1 MRTAPRLRPLTI
13 AALLTVGVLTAC
25 GTDDGVSADDPTPLA
40 DVSDVPSTT
49 ATTTP
54 ADEPAPV
61 ASYRAW
67 LDALAAQD
75 AEAACARHAP
85 DLTIALRYE
94 AILLDRASL
103 GDPCVDFVAVLWEQ
117 PEREYEPLGIEVTQL
132 TDEDA
137 FLAVDFPDVD
147 QTVRMVVNR
156 TRWVVEESVPRTDD
170 SPGSPTPSDAGV
182 SNPERWLA
190 AWCDLA
196 LDMDPA
202 ELTALMGEPSGTYT
216 ISNGG
221 EPQLYWARD
230 QYDFR
235 AYLDT
240 DPPAGR
246 AIDLVGD
253 YDRLSEAERAGLTCP
268 ELR

>member
-1 MRTAPRLRPLTI
+1 MHLLPRLLTGTLVVAI
-13 AALLTVGVLTAC
+13 VLTGC
-25 GTDDGVSADDPTPLA
+25 SRENGDGSEQPSPLA
-40 DVSDVPSTT
+40 GASDVPT
-49 ATTTP
+49 ASDSEVP
-54 ADEPAPV
+54 AEEPAPV

-67 LDALAAQD
+67 LDALADQD
-75 AEAACARHAP
+75 AQAACARHAP
-85 DLTIALRYE
+85 ELTIELRYE

-117 PEREYEPLGIEVTQL
+117 PEREYDPLGIEVTQL

-156 TRWVVEESVPRTDD
+156 TRWVVEESVPRTA
-170 SPGSPTPSDAGV
+170 DASSTGD
-182 SNPERWLA
+182 PQRWLD
-190 AWCDLA
+190 AWCDLE

-202 ELTALMGEPSGTYT
+202 DLTDLMGEPSGTYT
-216 ISNGG
+216 IANGG

-240 DPPAGR
+240 DPPRGR

-253 YDRLSEAERAGLTCP
+253 YDRLSSAERDGLTCP

>member
-1 MRTAPRLRPLTI
+1 MHLAPRLLPLTLS
-13 AALLTVGVLTAC
+13 ALLVTGALTGC
-25 GTDDGVSADDPTPLA
+25 GDGDDADTDRPTPLA
-40 DVSDVPSTT
+40 GS
-49 ATTTP
+49 ATPT
-54 ADEPAPV
+54 DEPEPEPV
-61 ASYRAW
+61 VAYRAW

-85 DLTIALRYE
+85 ELTIDLRYE

-117 PEREYEPLGIEVTQL
+117 PEREYDPLAIEVTQL

-156 TRWVVEESVPRTDD
+156 TRWVVEESVPRTDE
-170 SPGSPTPSDAGV
+170 SPATPAGSGPD
-182 SNPERWLA
+182 RWLE
-190 AWCDLA
+190 AWCDLD
-196 LDMDPA
+196 LDMAQD
-202 ELTALMGEPSGTYT
+202 ELVELMGEPSGTYT
-216 ISNGG
+216 IANGG
-221 EPQLYWARD
+221 EPQLYWTRD

-240 DPPAGR
+240 DPPNGR

-253 YDRLSEAERAGLTCP
+253 YDRLSAAERDGLSCP